1 MFQNVTKVTKKET
14 RKSTY
19 VTKVTKTKTKIP
31 IFETRMTLNSYIAIF
46 FSVIFFGKF
55 LVMDSKILAA
65 IFDADEISYVKP
77 FCEKQNV
84 KIQSQKSQEALDED
98 NKTLNLTIDSFCNAP
113 FKFEVFSWESKVL
126 TQETRAFADHSPSLP
141 ESAKDRFYPPPR
153 A

>member
-1 MFQNVTKVTKKET
+1 MEGC
-14 RKSTY
+14 Y
-19 VTKVTKTKTKIP
+19 VTKVTKIKFKIP
-31 IFETRMTLNSYIAIF
+31 IFEPRMNLNSYIAIF

-55 LVMDSKILAA
+55 LVMDSKILVT
-65 IFDADEISYVKP
+65 IFDADEIAYVNP

-84 KIQSQKSQEALDED
+84 KIQGQNSQEDLAED

-113 FKFEVFSWESKVL
+113 FQFEVFTWESRIISE
-126 TQETRAFADHSPSLP
+126 ETRAYADHSPSLP